1 MFIHIVRQ
9 GETFA
14 SIAENYGIPTARLI
28 VENGAATLQNPVVG
42 QALLILQAAAVHTVL
57 PGETLYSIAQSYG
70 ITLVEILQRNPDL
83 ILNPTVYPG
92 QQIVIIFAEQGQK
105 PLEIYGYTYPF
116 VAAEITKKQLPYL
129 TACAIFSYG
138 FRSDGSLI
146 EIDDQSLINQCY
158 FYQTA
163 PVFLLS
169 SIDESGGFSSAKAKE
184 LFNNLPLQNT
194 VIDNMINTMLL
205 KGYTGVDIDFEYVN
219 AEDKGAFVNFIY
231 NVAEKMHRRGFTV
244 NVDLAPK
251 TSAEQKGLLYEGHD
265 YKAIGEIADTV
276 LLMTYEWG
284 YAYGP
289 PMAVAPL
296 PRVEQV
302 VRYAVSEIPPEK
314 IYMGIPNYGY
324 DWRLPYRQGERAYS
338 IGNEE
343 ALQIAAANN
352 AVIQYDETAQS
363 PYFEYTAET
372 DYTNHIVWFEDIRSI
387 QAKYGLIDKYGLR
400 GGGYW
405 NLRRPFMQGMIYPA
419 YQYDIKK
426 NVPR

>member
-1 MFIHIVRQ
+1 
-9 GETFA
+9 
-14 SIAENYGIPTARLI
+14 
-28 VENGAATLQNPVVG
+28 
-42 QALLILQAAAVHTVL
+42 
-57 PGETLYSIAQSYG
+57 
-70 ITLVEILQRNPDL
+70 
-83 ILNPTVYPG
+83 
-92 QQIVIIFAEQGQK
+92 
-105 PLEIYGYTYPF
+105 
-116 VAAEITKKQLPYL
+116 
-129 TACAIFSYG
+129 
-138 FRSDGSLI
+138 
-146 EIDDQSLINQCY
+146 
-158 FYQTA
+158 
-163 PVFLLS
+163 
-169 SIDESGGFSSAKAKE
+169 
-184 LFNNLPLQNT
+184 
-194 VIDNMINTMLL
+194 
-205 KGYTGVDIDFEYVN
+205 
-219 AEDKGAFVNFIY
+219 
-231 NVAEKMHRRGFTV
+231 MHRRGFTV

-405 NLRRPFMQGMIYPA
+405 NLRRSFMQGMIYPA